1 MNTSDPSVPSCL
13 RSIRTIFLR
22 ELRDALAS
30 RWFIFYSVA
39 FAGLGL
45 AVSYVSASSLGGS
58 GMAGFGRTSAGLINL
73 VLLIVPLMA
82 LTAGAGSVSGDC
94 ERGTLAYLLTQPVRR
109 WEVLLGKYLGLASAI
124 VASLCL
130 GFGLSMIGLA
140 LTADQSD
147 AAPLLLLVAL
157 STLLALAML
166 SVGMLISISTRRTS
180 VAVGVAVFA
189 WLVLVFA
196 TDFGLMGGILAGK
209 LSIHGLFAAAIISPL
224 QVFKMWS
231 LQSVDATLDVLGPTG
246 LYAQTVHGSNLHLI
260 FGAVMSAWIVGPMV
274 VAAIV
279 LSRRVP
285 L

>member
-1 MNTSDPSVPSCL
+1 MNNHDASVPSCF
-13 RSIRTIFLR
+13 RSIYTIFVR

-45 AVSYVSASSLGGS
+45 AVSYVSATSLGGV
-58 GMAGFGRTSAGLINL
+58 GMAGYGRTSAGLINL

-82 LTAGAGSVSGDC
+82 LTAGGGNVAGDC
-94 ERGTLAYLLTQPVRR
+94 ERGTLGYLLTQPIRR

-130 GFGLSMIGLA
+130 GFGGSMIALA
-140 LTADQSD
+140 LSADQSD

-157 STLLALAML
+157 SILLALAML
-166 SVGMLISISTRRTS
+166 SVGMLISVATRRTS
-180 VAVGVAVFA
+180 VAVGIAVFS

-209 LSIHGLFAAAIISPL
+209 LSIQGLFAAAVVSPL

-260 FGAVMSAWIVGPMV
+260 FGVVMSAWIVVPML
-274 VAAIV
+274 VASLV

>member
-1 MNTSDPSVPSCL
+1 MNALHASAPTSLC
-13 RSIRTIFLR
+13 SIRTVYVR

-30 RWFIFYSVA
+30 RWFIFYSIA

-45 AVSYVSASSLGGS
+45 AVSYVSASSLGGA
-58 GMAGFGRTSAGLINL
+58 GMAGYGRTSAGLINL
-73 VLLIVPLMA
+73 VLLIVPLMS
-82 LTAGAGSVSGDC
+82 LTAGAGSVAGDC

-130 GFGLSMIGLA
+130 GFGISMIGLA
-140 LTADQSD
+140 LAADQSD
-147 AAPLLLLVAL
+147 ATPLLLLVAL
-157 STLLALAML
+157 SVLLALAML
-166 SVGMLISISTRRTS
+166 SVGMLISVATRRTS
-180 VAVGVAVFA
+180 VAVGIAVFA
-189 WLVLVFA
+189 WLLLVFA

-209 LSIHGLFAAAIISPL
+209 LSIEGLFAVAVASPL

-231 LQSVDATLDVLGPTG
+231 LQSVDATLDVLGPAG
-246 LYAQTVHGSNLHLI
+246 LYAQTAHGSTLHLI
-260 FGAVMSAWIVGPMV
+260 FGGVMSGWIVGPMLIASV
-274 VAAIV
+274 V